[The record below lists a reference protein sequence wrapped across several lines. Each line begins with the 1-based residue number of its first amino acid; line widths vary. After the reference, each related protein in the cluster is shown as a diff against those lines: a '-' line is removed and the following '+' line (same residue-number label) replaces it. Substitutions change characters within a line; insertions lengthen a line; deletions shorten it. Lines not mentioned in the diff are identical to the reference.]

1 MFSSTFL
8 TQLLSAIP
16 RSSFERSVEAHQAD
30 RYVKRCTS
38 WQLLVTLVSGHLTQ
52 ALSLRS
58 LATFSETLAPHR
70 YHLRAGPIARSTLSD
85 ALNKRDYRPLQALC
99 EILLSGVSRQ
109 QRKDIGAMVSLVD
122 STSITLR
129 GPHFDDW
136 TAATKTRITQGL
148 KVHVGLDLAQR
159 APVYVNIT
167 PPMSTT

>member
-70 YHLRAGPIARSTLSD
+70 YHLRAGPIARS
-85 ALNKRDYRPLQALC
+85 
-99 EILLSGVSRQ
+99 
-109 QRKDIGAMVSLVD
+109 
-122 STSITLR
+122 
-129 GPHFDDW
+129 
-136 TAATKTRITQGL
+136 
-148 KVHVGLDLAQR
+148 
-159 APVYVNIT
+159 
-167 PPMSTT
+167 